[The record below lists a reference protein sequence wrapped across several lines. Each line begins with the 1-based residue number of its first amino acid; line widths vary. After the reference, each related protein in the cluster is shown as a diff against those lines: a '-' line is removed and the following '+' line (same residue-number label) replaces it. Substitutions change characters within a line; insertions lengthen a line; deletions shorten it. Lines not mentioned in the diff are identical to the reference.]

1 MYDSFFN
8 RFTFEFFMKTAQI
21 REHVIVNYTFH
32 IILPFSP
39 GEFFFE
45 RLSMN
50 SVFFLVEVHIGGT
63 SLLVSL

>member
-21 REHVIVNYTFH
+21 REHIVNCTFH

-39 GEFFFE
+39 GEVFFE
-45 RLSMN
+45 R
-50 SVFFLVEVHIGGT
+50 
-63 SLLVSL
+63 